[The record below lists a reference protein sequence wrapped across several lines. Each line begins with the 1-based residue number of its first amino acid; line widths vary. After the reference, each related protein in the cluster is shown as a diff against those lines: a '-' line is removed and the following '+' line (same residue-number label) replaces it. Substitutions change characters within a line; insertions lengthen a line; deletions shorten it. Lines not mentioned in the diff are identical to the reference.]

1 MNSTNTEER
10 SPNYPRHL
18 VIICPMFPPDKGG
31 LPDHTIGLANS
42 FFSLNLR
49 EGIHANNSESSCTVD
64 VLTRRGEIDTQEIS
78 HQSNSQSLKIH
89 AEIDRWNEPG
99 LVVDQIEKIILNRV
113 GSRQCGKIDPSE
125 AMILWQY
132 VPHMYGRA
140 GVNLKLPTLLSQTRS
155 RLKRHSLNHIAQ
167 ALIAHEITSPLS
179 FWPHL
184 ALYAMAHRIQW
195 RGLLKEADRIGVST
209 EAWINRWI
217 PGRIRQ
223 SKPVYLSPSPSNM
236 PVVKLDQTV
245 EIHARNWR
253 LENGLP
259 EKCPMLLFFGSMGGP
274 KQLDWVLETWRTAR
288 KILNPDTALALV
300 GGSPQVELSESEK
313 GLFRPLGYL
322 SSRDV
327 SLAFQ
332 AADVITLPF
341 QDGVSERRTSFMSG
355 LSHGKAVATT
365 LGPSTGATLRNSSY
379 FVSSDYQD
387 PKSYVEK
394 TLKIL
399 GDPKGRSEMGAMAR
413 LNYQQFMDWPI
424 VWNRLTKQTHLGP
437 N

>member
-1 MNSTNTEER
+1 MNSTNTER

-42 FFSLNLR
+42 FFSLHLR
-49 EGIHANNSESSCTVD
+49 EGIQGNNSDSSCTVD

-99 LVVDQIEKIILNRV
+99 QVVDQIEKIIIDRTLSHK
-113 GSRQCGKIDPSE
+113 GHKINSSE
-125 AMILWQY
+125 VLIIWQY

-140 GVNLKLPTLLSQTRS
+140 GVNLKLPSFLRQTRS
-155 RLKRHSLNHIAQ
+155 RLKSHGLGEIPQ

-179 FWPHL
+179 IWPHL

-217 PGRIRQ
+217 PSQIRQ

-236 PVVKLDQTV
+236 PVVKLDQAE

-259 EKCPMLLFFGSMGGP
+259 ENCPMLLFFGSMGGP

-288 KILNPDTALALV
+288 KKLNPDTALALV
-300 GGSPQVELSESEK
+300 GGNPQVELSESEK

-355 LSHGKAVATT
+355 LSHGKVVATT
-365 LGPSTGATLRNSSY
+365 LGPSTGPALRNSSY
-379 FVSSDYQD
+379 FVGTDYRD
-387 PKSYVEK
+387 PASYVER

-399 GDPKGRSEMGAMAR
+399 GDPQRRSGMGAMAR
-413 LNYQQFMDWPI
+413 LHYHQFMDWPI
-424 VWNRLTKQTHLGP
+424 VWNRLTKQAHLGP

>member
-1 MNSTNTEER
+1 MNSTNAES

-31 LPDHTIGLANS
+31 LPDHTIGLAKS
-42 FFSLNLR
+42 FFSLHLN
-49 EGIHANNSESSCTVD
+49 EGIQGNDSESSCTVD
-64 VLTRRGEIDTQEIS
+64 VLTRRGEVNTQEIPHQPNS
-78 HQSNSQSLKIH
+78 HSLKIH

-99 LVVDQIEKIILNRV
+99 LVVDQIEKIILDRAR
-113 GSRQCGKIDPSE
+113 SRQGGKIDSSE
-125 AMILWQY
+125 ALILWQY

-140 GVNLKLPTLLSQTRS
+140 GVNLRLPSFLRQTRS
-155 RLKRHSLNHIAQ
+155 RLKKHGLGDIPQ
-167 ALIAHEITSPLS
+167 ALIAHEITSPFS
-179 FWPHL
+179 IWPHL

-195 RGLLKEADRIGVST
+195 RGLIKEADRIGVST

-217 PGRIRQ
+217 PSQIRQ

-236 PVVKLDQTV
+236 PVVKLDPAEEV
-245 EIHARNWR
+245 HARNWR

-259 EKCPMLLFFGSMGGP
+259 ENCPMLLFFGSMGGP

-288 KILNPDTALALV
+288 KKLNPDTALALV
-300 GGSPQVELSESEK
+300 GGNPQVELSESEK

-355 LSHGKAVATT
+355 LTHGKVVATT
-365 LGPSTGATLRNSSY
+365 LGPSTGPTLRNSSY
-379 FVSSDYQD
+379 FVSSDFRDQTG
-387 PKSYVEK
+387 YVEQ

-399 GDPKGRSEMGAMAR
+399 GDPKGRSEMGALAR
-413 LNYQQFMDWPI
+413 LNYLQLMDWPV
-424 VWNRLTKQTHLGP
+424 VWNRLVKP
-437 N
+437 